1 MLVRRVRHD
10 EVDHDADTQTVRFR
24 DQPVE
29 IGKRA
34 EHRIDIDII
43 RDVVTEILHRRGEEG
58 RNPDGV
64 GTETGNMRQPVGDA
78 LEIADAVAIG
88 VLIGARVDLIDH
100 GAAPPILVGRQSGS
114 HRSGHSLILSG
125 MGVHG

>member
-1 MLVRRVRHD
+1 M
-10 EVDHDADTQTVRFR
+10 
-24 DQPVE
+24 
-29 IGKRA
+29 
-34 EHRIDIDII
+34 IDIDIVG
-43 RDVVTEILHRRGEEG
+43 DVVAEILHRRGEEG